1 VPGDLVT
8 KGADFLSEAERLRD
22 EDSQKLSLTYLQG
35 TLLLYE
41 RYSISGNDDLG
52 YIMLHQ
58 AIRAGE
64 SLGLFG
70 PKGLMFEQITPEM
83 DVSIKRTAWGLF
95 QIDT

>member
-1 VPGDLVT
+1 
-8 KGADFLSEAERLRD
+8 
-22 EDSQKLSLTYLQG
+22 
-35 TLLLYE
+35 
-41 RYSISGNDDLG
+41 
-52 YIMLHQ
+52 MLHQ

-70 PKGLMFEQITPEM
+70 PKGLKFEQITPEM